1 MKTVS
6 IVKAALGGGAAILL
20 GGLLAAAPAQ
30 ASTGKTVP
38 CKTPALIAAIT
49 AANNG
54 GGAAINLAPRCT
66 YHLTTAA
73 SPNAMLGDTGLPAI
87 TSRITLTGFR
97 TTIAGNNS
105 TFRILLVTG
114 SGKLTLNG
122 LTITGGNTPGP
133 GGGIFNLEGTLVLDR
148 SRVTGNASAG
158 GMMSAGGGIASGTL
172 GTGPVGTAVLNFSSV
187 DHNTTSNS
195 AGGILNHG
203 GTLRLN
209 ASKVNGNTAAV
220 GGGGIASGPG
230 GQGGPGSS
238 ILTVKFSEV
247 NGNTANGGPMAG
259 AGGIANGGTATIT
272 TSKVEGNT
280 APGAAGGGILNHGVM
295 TITGSRVTG
304 NTAPADSVGDQG
316 MGGGIANINLGPVSG
331 TFNGGILTITAS
343 QVSRNTASGQGG
355 GIFEATITSNGP
367 AAGGPLTIKFSQV
380 TRNEA
385 AAGGGIFAVPGS
397 PVTLK
402 FTVIAKN
409 IPENWLWGT
418 LWGAVTGCDCC
429 GAVRSP
435 VLVSMD

>member
-1 MKTVS
+1 MKSIS

-38 CKTPALIAAIT
+38 CKTQALIAAIR
-49 AANNG
+49 AANSS
-54 GGAAINLAPRCT
+54 GGARINLAPGCT
-66 YHLTTAA
+66 YHLTRAA

-87 TSRITLTGFR
+87 TSRITLNGFR

-133 GGGIFNLEGTLVLDR
+133 GGGIFNLEGTLILDH

-187 DHNTTSNS
+187 DHNTTSAS

-203 GTLRLN
+203 GTLILN
-209 ASKVNGNTAAV
+209 ASKVSDNTAAGG
-220 GGGGIASGPG
+220 GGGGIASGTG
-230 GQGGPGSS
+230 GMGGAGSS
-238 ILTVKFSEV
+238 ILVVKFSLIS
-247 NGNTANGGPMAG
+247 GNAANGGPMAG
-259 AGGIANGGTATIT
+259 AGGISNGGTATIT
-272 TSKVEGNT
+272 ASVVAGNT

-295 TITGSRVTG
+295 TLTASKVTG
-304 NTAPADSVGDQG
+304 NSAPADSAGDQG
-316 MGGGIANINLGPVSG
+316 MGGGIANINLGPVAPG
-331 TFNGGILTITAS
+331 AVNGGILTITFS
-343 QVSRNTASGQGG
+343 QISGNTASGQGG
-355 GIFEATITSNGP
+355 GIIEATITSSGP
-367 AAGGPLTIKFSQV
+367 AAGGPLTIKFSQI
-380 TRNEA
+380 THNKA
-385 AAGGGIFAVPGS
+385 ASGGGIFAVPGS

-402 FTVIAKN
+402 VTVVAKN
-409 IPENWLWGT
+409 IPDNCAPPGT
-418 LWGAVTGCDCC
+418 IAGCKN
-429 GAVRSP
+429 
-435 VLVSMD
+435 

>member
-1 MKTVS
+1 MKTIS

-20 GGLLAAAPAQ
+20 GGLLAAVPAQ

-38 CKTPALIAAIT
+38 CKTQALIAAIN
-49 AANNG
+49 AANSS

-87 TSRITLTGFR
+87 TSRVTLTGFR

-133 GGGIFNLEGTLVLDR
+133 GGGIFNLEGTLVLNH

-172 GTGPVGTAVLNFSSV
+172 GTGPVGTAVLNFSQV
-187 DHNTTSNS
+187 DHNTTSAS

-203 GTLRLN
+203 GTLILN
-209 ASKVNGNTAAV
+209 ASKVSDNTAAGG
-220 GGGGIASGPG
+220 GGGGIASGTG
-230 GQGGPGSS
+230 GMGGAGSS
-238 ILTVKFSEV
+238 ILVVKFSQV
-247 NGNTANGGPMAG
+247 SGNTANGGPMAG
-259 AGGIANGGTATIT
+259 AGGISNGGTATIT
-272 TSKVEGNT
+272 ASVVAGNT

-295 TITGSRVTG
+295 TLTASKVTG
-304 NTAPADSVGDQG
+304 NSAPADGAGDQG
-316 MGGGIANINLGPVSG
+316 MGGGIANINLGPVAPG
-331 TFNGGILTITAS
+331 AVNGGILTVTFS
-343 QVSRNTASGQGG
+343 QISGNTASGQGG
-355 GIFEATITSNGP
+355 GIIEATITSSGP
-367 AAGGPLTIKFSQV
+367 AAGGALTIKFSQI
-380 TRNEA
+380 TRNKA
-385 AAGGGIFAVPGS
+385 ATGGGIFAVPGS

-402 FTVIAKN
+402 VTVVAKN
-409 IPENWLWGT
+409 IPDNCAPP
-418 LWGAVTGCDCC
+418 GAVPGCK
-429 GAVRSP
+429 G
-435 VLVSMD
+435 

>member
-1 MKTVS
+1 MKTHS

-30 ASTGKTVP
+30 ASTVKTVP
-38 CKTPALIAAIT
+38 CKTQALIAAIT
-49 AANNG
+49 AANSSG
-54 GGAAINLAPRCT
+54 GGATINLAPRCT

-87 TSRITLTGFR
+87 TSRITLNGFR
-97 TTIAGNNS
+97 TTIAGNHS

-114 SGKLTLNG
+114 SGKLTVNG

-133 GGGIFNLEGTLVLDR
+133 GGGIFNLEGTLVLNH

-158 GMMSAGGGIASGTL
+158 GMMSSGGGIASGTL
-172 GTGPVGTAVLNFSSV
+172 GTGPVGTAVLNFSTV

-203 GTLRLN
+203 GTLILN
-209 ASKVNGNTAAV
+209 ASKVDGNTAAV

-238 ILTVKFSEV
+238 ILVVKFSEV
-247 NGNTANGGPMAG
+247 HGNTANGGPMAG

-272 TSKVEGNT
+272 ASKVEGNT

-295 TITGSRVTG
+295 TITGSKVTG
-304 NTAPADSVGDQG
+304 NTAPGDSAGDQG

-331 TFNGGILTITAS
+331 TFNGGILTITFS
-343 QVSRNTASGQGG
+343 QISRNTASGQGG

-367 AAGGPLTIKFSQV
+367 AAGGPLTIKFSQI
-380 TRNEA
+380 TRNKA
-385 AAGGGIFAVPGS
+385 AADGGIFAVPGS

-402 FTVIAKN
+402 VTVVAKN
-409 IPENWLWGT
+409 IPDNCAPPGT
-418 LWGAVTGCDCC
+418 IPGCKN
-429 GAVRSP
+429 
-435 VLVSMD
+435 

>member
-6 IVKAALGGGAAILL
+6 IVEAALGGGAAILL

-38 CKTPALIAAIT
+38 CKTQALIAAIK
-49 AANNG
+49 AANSS
-54 GGAAINLAPRCT
+54 GGAAINLASRCT

-87 TSRITLTGFR
+87 TSRVTLTGFR
-97 TTIAGNNS
+97 TTIAGNDS

-133 GGGIFNLEGTLVLDR
+133 GGGVFNLEGTLVLNH

-172 GTGPVGTAVLNFSSV
+172 GTGPVGTAVLNFSRV
-187 DHNTTSNS
+187 DHNTTTNS

-203 GTLRLN
+203 GTLILN
-209 ASKVNGNTAAV
+209 ASKVDDNTAAV
-220 GGGGIASGPG
+220 GGGGIASGTG
-230 GQGGPGSS
+230 GQGGAGSS
-238 ILTVKFSEV
+238 ILVVKFSQI
-247 NGNTANGGPMAG
+247 NGNAANGGPMAG
-259 AGGIANGGTATIT
+259 AGGISNGGTATIT
-272 TSKVEGNT
+272 ASVIAGNT

-295 TITGSRVTG
+295 TLTGSRVTG
-304 NTAPADSVGDQG
+304 NSAPADSAGDQG
-316 MGGGIANINLGPVSG
+316 MGGGIANINLGPVAPG
-331 TFNGGILTITAS
+331 AVNGGILAITFS
-343 QVSRNTASGQGG
+343 QISGNTASGQGG
-355 GIFEATITSNGP
+355 GIIEATITSSGP
-367 AAGGPLTIKFSQV
+367 AAGGPLTIKFSQI
-380 TRNEA
+380 TRNKA

-402 FTVIAKN
+402 VTVVAKN
-409 IPENWLWGT
+409 IPDNCAPPGT
-418 LWGAVTGCDCC
+418 IAGCK
-429 GAVRSP
+429 G
-435 VLVSMD
+435 

>member
-1 MKTVS
+1 MKTLS

-20 GGLLAAAPAQ
+20 GGLLVAAPAQ

-38 CKTPALIAAIT
+38 CKTQALIAAIN
-49 AANNG
+49 AANSS
-54 GGAAINLAPRCT
+54 GGAAITLAPGCT

-133 GGGIFNLEGTLVLDR
+133 GGGIFNLEGTLVLNQ

-172 GTGPVGTAVLNFSSV
+172 GTGPVGTAVLNFSRV
-187 DHNTTSNS
+187 DHNTTSAS

-203 GTLRLN
+203 GTLILN
-209 ASKVNGNTAAV
+209 ASKVSDNTAAGG
-220 GGGGIASGPG
+220 GGGGIASGTG
-230 GQGGPGSS
+230 GMGGPGSS
-238 ILTVKFSEV
+238 ILVVKFSQIS
-247 NGNTANGGPMAG
+247 GNAANGGPMAG
-259 AGGIANGGTATIT
+259 AGGISNGGTATIT
-272 TSKVEGNT
+272 ASVVAGNT

-295 TITGSRVTG
+295 TLTGSLVTG
-304 NTAPADSVGDQG
+304 NSAPADSAGDQG
-316 MGGGIANINLGPVSG
+316 MGGGIANINLGPVAPG
-331 TFNGGILTITAS
+331 AVNGGILTISFS
-343 QVSRNTASGQGG
+343 QISGNTASGQGG
-355 GIFEATITSNGP
+355 GIIEATITSSGP
-367 AAGGPLTIKFSQV
+367 APGGALTIKFSQI
-380 TRNEA
+380 TRNKA
-385 AAGGGIFAVPGS
+385 ATGGGIFAVPGS

-402 FTVIAKN
+402 VTVVAKN
-409 IPENWLWGT
+409 IPDNCAPPGT
-418 LWGAVTGCDCC
+418 ILGCK
-429 GAVRSP
+429 G
-435 VLVSMD
+435 